1 MGSFNFDDVKT
12 TIGALKK
19 QNDSGEPNE
28 KSVKI
33 TKPDRYVLSIGF
45 EGNIERAF
53 QNDSLDLASDFGQAF
68 LFVTKNKLV
77 TD

>member
-33 TKPDRYVLSIGF
+33 TNQIATYCLLVLKSI
-45 EGNIERAF
+45 
-53 QNDSLDLASDFGQAF
+53 
-68 LFVTKNKLV
+68 
-77 TD
+77 